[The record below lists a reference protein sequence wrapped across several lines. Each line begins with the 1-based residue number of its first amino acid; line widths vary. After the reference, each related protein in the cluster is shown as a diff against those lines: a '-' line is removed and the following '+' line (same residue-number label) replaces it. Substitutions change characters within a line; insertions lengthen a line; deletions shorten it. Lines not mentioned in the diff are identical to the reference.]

1 MRAVV
6 QRVEW
11 CRVYEGD
18 DLFSSIGPGLAAL
31 IGIEEGDTA
40 ADALYLARKLPA
52 LRIFNDSE
60 GKLNLSLDDVAGEL
74 MLISQ
79 FTLLGDARAGRR
91 PSYTRAMAPAEAE
104 MLYEALVGAFQKA
117 GRPVSRGAYGRHMRV
132 ELANDGPVTILLD
145 SRRIF

>member
-18 DLFSSIGPGLAAL
+18 DLFSSIGRGLAAL
-31 IGIEEGDTA
+31 IGVERGDTA

-52 LRIFNDSE
+52 LRIFSDSD
-60 GKLNLSLDDVAGEL
+60 GKLNLSLDDAAGEL

-79 FTLLGDARAGRR
+79 FTLLADARAGRR
-91 PSYTRAMAPAEAE
+91 PSYIRAMAPAEAE
-104 MLYEALVGAFQKA
+104 TLFYALAGAFEEA
-117 GRPVSRGAYGRHMRV
+117 GRAVSLGAYGRHMRV